1 MKNKIYNLD
10 NKKKTILV
18 IVIVCLFIYFYHI
31 KNINKLQE
39 NFKNNFNKKQ
49 REHFISQNDIP
60 SIKKVGNVNN
70 LKNNKNNVTNKL
82 NNNLNNNLNNGSN
95 NLNNG
100 SNNLN
105 NGSNNLNNGN
115 NNLNNGNNNL
125 NNEKNNFIEEKCPI
139 AEKQNDT
146 DDNCLFGC
154 EKKEVQEEKPKELS
168 LEEMMRTIEET
179 EQLCNMIDEKDSIR
193 REREEIENINKQLE
207 LNKKFLIQQKSQN
220 KQIDD
225 LQEIIKSMVFTDEMN
240 KVAVEKCSGRTDE
253 CLTDKESQLNRIYKE
268 KLEKDKK
275 LKVNLNMKNFND
287 DLKAQL
293 MAKLGASAEEL
304 ARLLELVESGAIN
317 LGDLNRQSSSNLS
330 NNKPCANCKIDLSKY
345 IDRCKIPC
353 HKCKDPAWGC
363 PKNN

>member
-1 MKNKIYNLD
+1 MKNKICNLD

-18 IVIVCLFIYFYHI
+18 IIVVCLFIYFYHI

-49 REHFISQNDIP
+49 REHFISQNEIP

-70 LKNNKNNVTNKL
+70 LKNNGNNQVNG
-82 NNNLNNNLNNGSN
+82 NNLNNNLV
-95 NLNNG
+95 
-100 SNNLN
+100 
-105 NGSNNLNNGN
+105 
-115 NNLNNGNNNL
+115 
-125 NNEKNNFIEEKCPI
+125 EEKCPI

-168 LEEMMRTIEET
+168 LEEMLRTIEET
-179 EQLCNMIDEKDSIR
+179 EQLCDMIDEKDRIR

-207 LNKKFLIQQKSQN
+207 LNKKFIIQQKSQN
-220 KQIDD
+220 KQIED
-225 LQEIIKSMVFTDEMN
+225 LQDIVKSMVFTDEMN

-304 ARLLELVESGAIN
+304 ARLLELVESGAIS